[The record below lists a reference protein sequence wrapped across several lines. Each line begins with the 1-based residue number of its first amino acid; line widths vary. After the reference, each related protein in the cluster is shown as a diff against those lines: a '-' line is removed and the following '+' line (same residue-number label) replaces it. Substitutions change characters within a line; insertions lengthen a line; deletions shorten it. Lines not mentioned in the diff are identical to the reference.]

1 VLDALYASYYANY
14 DGDAGVIFQD
24 PSRLARHIVAM
35 SEPIARRNSE
45 FRIVDFGGGSG
56 AIARVVGSLVADR
69 TCRSIIVQVIDYGDA
84 RKSRDGAVEL
94 QFFRD
99 LSSATECDLVI
110 ASGSLEHVPDLA
122 LVLPALVGKLR
133 SGGLFYARTSYFL
146 PLMKIFGFHM
156 NFPAHVHDLGDEFWG
171 RVPKWLPV
179 EIANSRPSIVET
191 SWNGDFLRTF
201 VAHCLKFP
209 SRIESLWTRN
219 PFFKLYAG
227 WEVMLRRRPL
237 VTPERGQ

>member
-1 VLDALYASYYANY
+1 
-14 DGDAGVIFQD
+14 
-24 PSRLARHIVAM
+24 
-35 SEPIARRNSE
+35 
-45 FRIVDFGGGSG
+45 
-56 AIARVVGSLVADR
+56 
-69 TCRSIIVQVIDYGDA
+69 
-84 RKSRDGAVEL
+84 
-94 QFFRD
+94 
-99 LSSATECDLVI
+99 
-110 ASGSLEHVPDLA
+110 
-122 LVLPALVGKLR
+122 
-133 SGGLFYARTSYFL
+133 
-146 PLMKIFGFHM
+146 MKIFGFHM

-179 EIANSRPSIVET
+179 EIALSRPSIVET